1 MGIAIVIMQSIL
13 LVLQIVFAIL
23 SFVYRNKSTSFCDK
37 MDDKADK
44 FLFISLGCCALLV
57 SLNLLWL
64 I

>member
-1 MGIAIVIMQSIL
+1 MAIVIMQSIL

-23 SFVYRNKSTSFCDK
+23 SFVYRNKSTSLCDE

-44 FLFISLGCCALLV
+44 FLFISLGCGALLV
-57 SLNLLWL
+57 SLNLLGL